1 MEIKTTQDIEKIVKE
16 FAETTITDELYLTIS
31 GEFVDG
37 IDKWLHEYVYT
48 IAGEWLSYDLK
59 ESFNETEIYILHLY
73 SRW

>member
-1 MEIKTTQDIEKIVKE
+1 MIEDIKKIVKDFGE
-16 FAETTITDELYLTIS
+16 STSDGDLYLIVKK
-31 GEFVDG
+31 EFVDG

-48 IAGEWLSYDLK
+48 IAGEWLSYSLK